1 MSRIRVLVQSF
12 LDMLKGL
19 GRKSRTAIPTPRFP
33 ETLRKNEKMRRIKP
47 EKPRRRRVAG
57 QSSRLADRLRQVEPE
72 SPIESVYGEPQDN
85 PWVGELPDQ
94 EILTHDE
101 PVRFSDDHQYQQN
114 DIHSQSV
121 RPTENGTLFEATKDT
136 PAGDEISGAAAKKS
150 KTVSRQKK
158 RSWKYR
164 SARFVLYWGAVVS
177 VWCGVLL
184 ASVVTIYALIAED
197 PLKAGFS
204 KHPAKLSIVAEN
216 GKVIAEKGLRRDHMT
231 IDRLPPHL
239 VQAVLATEDRRF
251 YYHFGF
257 DPIGI
262 TRAVIENRR
271 AGRIVQGGS
280 TITQQLAKVLFLEPK
295 RTYWRKIEEIL
306 LALSIEWRFTKDE
319 ILELYLNR
327 IYFGAGNYGV
337 EAAAQHY
344 FGKSVS
350 DIGLFEAAILAGLI
364 KSPSYYAPTRNLERA
379 LNRGK
384 LVLANMYDYGAITE
398 QVYVATLFDPPEL
411 RSFLP
416 TQSYGYI
423 IDWVVNLVSAYGHS
437 SDKDLIV
444 ETTIDYDLQGEAQ
457 QIVSRNMNEHGENFS
472 AGQGA
477 AVVLDRFGG
486 VKALVGGKN
495 YARNQFNRAVQS
507 RRQPG
512 STFKPFVFL
521 AALERGLTPESLVY
535 DGPIQIGD
543 WIPKN
548 YNNRYYGDVTLR
560 RALAKSL
567 NTVSV
572 RLAQWVGSD
581 RVVRAAHRLGVN
593 SKLKS
598 HPSIALGTSEVS
610 LLELTNAYVPFS
622 NGGIGVQSHIIK
634 SIKSSDGQVLFRRKS
649 SSFGRVIPPHLVSAM
664 NDMLSATII
673 AGTGKQASI
682 DPHPIAGK
690 TGTGQSYRDAW
701 FVGYSAHYV
710 TGVWIGN
717 DDFTPMKRV
726 TGGSLPTFIWRDLM
740 QSAHNGKQPAA
751 LPGHNWRLAGNWAP
765 RRKQSFWESIF
776 NPTPARDRILGG
788 DSRSSYGRPTSRRE
802 EIERWRDRVLNSSD

>member
-1 MSRIRVLVQSF
+1 MSRIRVLVQTF
-12 LDMLKGL
+12 LDRLRGL
-19 GRKSRTAIPTPRFP
+19 VRKSQAAIPSPRLP
-33 ETLRKNEKMRRIKP
+33 ETLLNKDQ
-47 EKPRRRRVAG
+47 PRRRNQHKPQRRRIAG

-72 SPIESVYGEPQDN
+72 SPIENVYGEPQEN
-85 PWVGELPDQ
+85 PWVGEMPDQ

-101 PVRFSDDHQYQQN
+101 PVGFSDDLNYQRE
-114 DIHSQSV
+114 DISPQSIRPVENREYSDNLTTEPASDQKSTASEKKV
-121 RPTENGTLFEATKDT
+121 RT
-136 PAGDEISGAAAKKS
+136 PSPKK
-150 KTVSRQKK
+150 Q

-164 SARFVLYWGAVVS
+164 TARFVFYWGAVVS

-216 GKVIAEKGLRRDHMT
+216 GKVIAEKGLRRDHIT
-231 IDRLPPHL
+231 IDRLPSHL
-239 VQAVLATEDRRF
+239 IQAVLATEDRRF

-295 RTYWRKIEEIL
+295 KTYWRKVEEIL

-350 DIGLFEAAILAGLI
+350 DIELFEAAILAGLI

-379 LNRGK
+379 LKRGK
-384 LVLANMYDYGAITE
+384 LVLANMYDYGAISE

-423 IDWVVNLVSAYGHS
+423 IDWVANLVSAYGHS

-444 ETTIDYDLQGEAQ
+444 ETTIDYDLQGGAQ
-457 QIVSRNMNEHGENFS
+457 QIVSRNMEEHGEKFS

-477 AVVLDRFGG
+477 AVVLDRFGA

-495 YARNQFNRAVQS
+495 YAGNQFNRAVQS

-521 AALERGLTPESLVY
+521 AALEKGLTPESLVY

-543 WIPKN
+543 WAPKN

-567 NTVSV
+567 NTVAV

-581 RVVRAAHRLGVN
+581 QVVRAAHRLGVN

-610 LLELTNAYVPFS
+610 LLELTNAYVPFA
-622 NGGIGVQSHIIK
+622 NGGIGVQSHVIK
-634 SIKSSDGQVLFRRKS
+634 SIKSSDGHVLFRRKS
-649 SSFGRVIPPHLVSAM
+649 TSFGRVIPQHLVSAM

-690 TGTGQSYRDAW
+690 TGTGPELSRCL
-701 FVGYSAHYV
+701 VC
-710 TGVWIGN
+710 
-717 DDFTPMKRV
+717 RV
-726 TGGSLPTFIWRDLM
+726 FSPLCHRCLD
-740 QSAHNGKQPAA
+740 
-751 LPGHNWRLAGNWAP
+751 
-765 RRKQSFWESIF
+765 WE
-776 NPTPARDRILGG
+776 
-788 DSRSSYGRPTSRRE
+788 
-802 EIERWRDRVLNSSD
+802 